1 MPSVRLSI
9 ACMALAL
16 LAFGAERPAL
26 AADEPTAE
34 QLDFFEKRIRPL
46 FVEHCGECHGEG
58 RAKGGL
64 RITSGESLLRG
75 GDSGP
80 AIVPGKPG
88 ESLLIEA
95 VGQQGDIKMPPKEK
109 LDDSEIADLRR
120 WIEIGALWPADRP
133 DAKTTSAP
141 FTITPEQRAFWA
153 FQAPRD
159 VPVPAVGDEGWPAG
173 AIDRFIL
180 ARLEDAGLK
189 PSPPADRRT
198 LIRRVSFDL
207 TGLPPTPEEVEAFLA
222 DERPDA
228 WAHLVDRLLASP
240 HYGERW
246 GRHWLDVA
254 RYGEDQAHTFQAR
267 LYPNGYRYR
276 DWVVQAFNN
285 DLPYDQFV
293 TDQIAGDLLEGPIE
307 KKHEGQIA
315 VGYFALGPVYYADA
329 GCAFKASLDELDDRV
344 DTLARGFLGLTLACA
359 RCHDHKFDPISQQ
372 DYYALA
378 GVFRSTAY
386 REAPLVP
393 AEVVEKYDQAQKE
406 IKDQEQSIKKFIA
419 GQAERLASEAARH
432 VSRYLTAAWRLAH
445 PPAGGTVKRED
456 IAREEGVLELVLERW
471 QKFLVAE
478 NRNTLPALARW
489 FELAD
494 QAASLTVASD
504 GKGVPSAV
512 VEAALNFEIAVTQAL
527 TEREAQEQRYAA
539 ALAAASESEKPQV
552 PKPEFEKSQA
562 DLLAAV
568 ADPKGLCAVPADKV
582 EGLLDAAPKADLANR
597 KQQLESLKKAAP
609 AKYAFA
615 HSLTDG
621 EPANMKLHIRGN
633 PNRTGDEVPRRFLA
647 ILAGEQPHE
656 FSQGSGRIE
665 LARAIAS
672 SENPLTARVLVN
684 RVWQQHFDRGI
695 VATASNFGALGQRP
709 THPELLDYLARRF
722 IALGWSLKALHR
734 EILLSA
740 SYRQSSVD
748 VPANSALDPDNQL
761 LWRMNRRRLDIE
773 AWRDGLLC
781 AAGTLDR
788 SLSGP
793 SGNLEAPEFH
803 RRTLYGTISRHNL
816 NALLRLFDFPDPN
829 ITSERRTITTVPLQ
843 QLFVLNSEFMI
854 RQARALAARVISACG
869 DDGGR
874 IREAYRVLFGREPTA
889 AERELGLAFLAEA
902 APGESPAVGRES
914 TAGTASAPTDSGL
927 SRWEQYAQVLLG
939 SNEFTFVD

>member
-1 MPSVRLSI
+1 LSI
-9 ACMALAL
+9 ACLALAL
-16 LAFGAERPAL
+16 SLRWCGRPAL
-26 AADEPTAE
+26 AADEPSPE
-34 QLDFFEKRIRPL
+34 QIDFFEKWIRPL
-46 FVEHCGECHGEG
+46 LVERCGECHGEG

-64 RITSGESLLRG
+64 RLTSGESLLRG

-80 AIVPGKPG
+80 AIVPGKPD

-95 VGQQGDIKMPPKEK
+95 VGQQGDIKMPPREK
-109 LDDSEIADLRR
+109 LSDSEIADLRR
-120 WIEIGALWPADRP
+120 WIEIGAPWPADRP
-133 DAKTTSAP
+133 DAKSTSAP

-153 FQAPRD
+153 FQPLRD
-159 VPVPAVGDEGWPAG
+159 VLVPPVREEGWPAG

-180 ARLEDAGLK
+180 ERLEAAGLK

-207 TGLPPTPEEVEAFLA
+207 TGLPPSPEEVDAFLA

-293 TDQIAGDLLEGPIE
+293 TEQIAGDLLEGPVE

-393 AEVVEKYDQAQKE
+393 AEVVERYDQAQKE
-406 IKDQEQSIKKFIA
+406 IQEQEQSIKKFIG
-419 GQAERLASEAARH
+419 GQGERLAGEAARH
-432 VSRYLTAAWRLAH
+432 VSRYLTAAWRLAR
-445 PPAGGTVKRED
+445 PSAGADVTPEA
-456 IAREEGVLELVLERW
+456 IAREEELLELVLERW

-478 NRNTLPALARW
+478 NRSKLPALARW

-494 QAASLTVASD
+494 QAASLPVAPD

-512 VEAALNFEIAVTQAL
+512 VEAAMNFELAVTQAL
-527 TEREAQEQRYAA
+527 AEREAREQRYAA
-539 ALAAASESEKPQV
+539 ALAAASEAEKPKV
-552 PKPEFEKSQA
+552 PKPELDASQA

-568 ADPKGLCAVPADKV
+568 AGPKGLCAIPADKV
-582 EGLLDAAPKADLANR
+582 EGLLDAAPKADLANL

-615 HSLTDG
+615 HSLMEG
-621 EPANMKLHIRGN
+621 EAANMKLHIRGN
-633 PNRTGDEVPRRFLA
+633 PNRTGDEVPRRFLT
-647 ILAGEQPHE
+647 ILANERPHE

-665 LARAIAS
+665 LARAISS
-672 SENPLTARVLVN
+672 SENPLTARVFVN
-684 RVWQQHFDRGI
+684 RVWQQHFGRGI

-734 EILLSA
+734 EIVLSA
-740 SYRQSSVD
+740 TYRQASVD

-773 AWRDGLLC
+773 AWRDGLLSV
-781 AAGTLDR
+781 AGTLDK
-788 SLSGP
+788 SLGGP
-793 SGNLEAPEFH
+793 SGNLEAPDFH

-816 NALLRLFDFPDPN
+816 NSLLRLFDFPDPN
-829 ITSERRTITTVPLQ
+829 ITSERRTVTTVPLQ
-843 QLFVLNSEFMI
+843 QLFVLNSEFVI
-854 RQARALAARVISACG
+854 QRARVLAARVTSAAS
-869 DDGGR
+869 DDVGR
-874 IREAYRVLFGREPTA
+874 IREAYRILFGREPTT
-889 AERELGLAFLAEA
+889 AERELGLAFLAEVVPVEDPA
-902 APGESPAVGRES
+902 IGGESK
-914 TAGTASAPTDSGL
+914 AGTASAPTESGL